1 MSGYDETERL
11 GWTTAHD
18 ATEFLSELYGFEAFE
33 ASGDDRRGLLL
44 SAFNEIK
51 ANPNY
56 QIALYDSSGWNSY
69 SDEQKLN
76 VQQAQAFQAFFI
88 LQNGNSADASENLK
102 LEGVK
107 SYSIGRFSKTFGG
120 KAERDSGLMYDATTL
135 SRRVENLLFGFRKQP
150 KLIGRIYR
158 RYQNGL

>member
-1 MSGYDETERL
+1 MSGYDESEQL
-11 GWTTAHD
+11 GWTTAYD

-44 SAFNEIK
+44 TAFNEIQ

-56 QIALYDSSGWNSY
+56 QIALFGSDGWNSY
-69 SDEQKLN
+69 SAQQKLN

-88 LQNGNSADASENLK
+88 LQNGNSADASENMK

-107 SYSIGRFSKTFGG
+107 SYTIGKFSKTFGG
-120 KAERDSGLMYDATTL
+120 KTDRDSGIMYDATTL
-135 SRRVENLLFGFRKQP
+135 SRRVENLLHGFRIQP
-150 KLIGRIYR
+150 KLIGRVYR